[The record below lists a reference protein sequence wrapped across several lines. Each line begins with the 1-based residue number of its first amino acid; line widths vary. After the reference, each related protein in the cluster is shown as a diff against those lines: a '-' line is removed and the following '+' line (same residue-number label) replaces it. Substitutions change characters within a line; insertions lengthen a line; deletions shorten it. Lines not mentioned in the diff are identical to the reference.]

1 VKEVVMWV
9 MLFCLFV
16 GGLGAM
22 IARFIE
28 KTMDLSERLT
38 GQGENTTTIQYI
50 FWSCAG
56 MLALGLL
63 LLFAVYPT
71 L

>member
-1 VKEVVMWV
+1 MKDFVMWV
-9 MLFCLFV
+9 MLACLFV

-28 KTMDLSERLT
+28 RTIDLKDVVS
-38 GQGENTTTIQYI
+38 GSNSDTTTISYV
-50 FWSCAG
+50 FWGCAALLG
-56 MLALGLL
+56 LGLL
-63 LLFAVYPT
+63 LLFAVWPN

>member
-1 VKEVVMWV
+1 MKDIVMWV

-16 GGLGAM
+16 GGVGFM

-28 KTMDLSERLT
+28 KTIDLKDMVSGGASDT
-38 GQGENTTTIQYI
+38 SKIGYVMWG
-50 FWSCAG
+50 CAG
-56 MLALGLL
+56 LLGLGLL
-63 LLFAVYPT
+63 LLFAVWPN